1 MRMPLR
7 IASLPI
13 AVSFALAAF
22 LALALPAAAHPHVWV
37 NVSSEIVYDADGKV
51 TGVRHSW
58 SFDKGYSA
66 YATQGLDKNG
76 DGKLTPDELA
86 ELVKINLE
94 SLTDAAF
101 FTVLKADGAK
111 LEFAAPVDGSGEFND
126 GVLVLHY
133 FLPLKVATKADKA
146 LMMEVFDPTYFVAF
160 TIADGDSAVKLAN
173 APKGCIAKVT
183 RPGAAATAPQQ
194 NLSESFFNSLGAS
207 SSFGSAFSNK
217 AIVACP

>member
-1 MRMPLR
+1 MHMSLR
-7 IASLPI
+7 IVA
-13 AVSFALAAF
+13 FALAAF
-22 LALALPAAAHPHVWV
+22 LASALPAAAHPHVWI

-51 TGVRHSW
+51 TGIRHSW

-76 DGKLTPDELA
+76 DGKITPDELA

-94 SLTDAAF
+94 SLADSAY
-101 FTVLKADGAK
+101 FTVMKADGAK
-111 LEFAAPVDGSGEFND
+111 LEFAPAVEGRGDFND

-133 FLPLKVATKADKA
+133 FLPLKAAAKADKA
-146 LMMEVFDPTYFVAF
+146 LMMEISDPTYFVAF
-160 TIADGDSAVKLAN
+160 TIADGDGAVKLAN

-183 RPGAAATAPQQ
+183 RPGQATAAPQQ

-207 SSFGSAFSNK
+207 SSFGSAFANK

>member
-1 MRMPLR
+1 MHMSLR
-7 IASLPI
+7 IAAL
-13 AVSFALAAF
+13 FALAAY
-22 LALALPAAAHPHVWV
+22 LAWALPAAAHPHVFISV
-37 NVSSEIVYDADGKV
+37 RSEIVYDADGKV
-51 TGVRHSW
+51 AAVRHSW

-66 YATQGLDKNG
+66 YATQGLDKNR
-76 DGKLTPDELA
+76 DGKLTPDELE

-94 SLTDAAF
+94 FLADSAY

-111 LEFAAPVDGSGEFND
+111 LEFAMPVEGRGEFND

-133 FLPLKVATKADKA
+133 LLPLKAAAKADKA
-146 LMMEVFDPTYFVAF
+146 LLMEISDPTYFVAF
-160 TIADGDSAVKLAN
+160 SIADGDDAVRLTN

-183 RPGAAATAPQQ
+183 RPAPAAAAAPQQ

-207 SSFGSAFSNK
+207 SSFGSAFANK

>member
-1 MRMPLR
+1 MHM
-7 IASLPI
+7 SLPI
-13 AVSFALAAF
+13 AVAFALAAF
-22 LALALPAAAHPHVWV
+22 LASALPAAAHPHVWI

-94 SLTDAAF
+94 SLIDSAY
-101 FTVLKADGAK
+101 FTVLKANGAK
-111 LEFAAPVDGSGEFND
+111 LELAPAVDGRGEFND
-126 GVLVLHY
+126 GVLTLHF
-133 FLPLKVATKADKA
+133 FLPLKAAAKADKA
-146 LMMEVFDPTYFVAF
+146 LMMEVSDPTYFVAF
-160 TIADGDSAVKLAN
+160 TIADGDDAVKLAN
-173 APKGCIAKVT
+173 APKGCVAKVT
-183 RPGAAATAPQQ
+183 RPAAPSATAPQQ
-194 NLSESFFNSLGAS
+194 NLSEGFFNSLGAS